1 MEELKQAFYTPQE
14 AADILKVNVETI
26 RRRIKDKTLK
36 ANKMGNRYRISQEDL
51 QAFIEITKEG

>member
-14 AADILKVNVETI
+14 ADDILKVNVETI